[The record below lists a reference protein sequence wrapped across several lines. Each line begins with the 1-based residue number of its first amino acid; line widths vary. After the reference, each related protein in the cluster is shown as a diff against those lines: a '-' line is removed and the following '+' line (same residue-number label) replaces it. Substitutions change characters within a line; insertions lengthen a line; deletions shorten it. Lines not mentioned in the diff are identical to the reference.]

1 MGDLAFTM
9 MDNDYALQD
18 VHTPIVVETF
28 VGKDNM
34 TQHWSGGS
42 WYCRKEGCS
51 KHKKE
56 KRTKATKWSMVL
68 EKEKVFQEIQ
78 QRNK

>member
-9 MDNDYALQD
+9 MDDVYALQD
-18 VHTPIVVETF
+18 VHTPTVFETF
-28 VGKDNM
+28 TGEDNM

-42 WYCRKEGCS
+42 CYCRKEGCS

-56 KRTKATKWSMVL
+56 KELKPPSGLRCWRK
-68 EKEKVFQEIQ
+68 KECSK
-78 QRNK
+78 K